1 MVTNIPTPYY
11 IDYIYDRPKGE
22 KNFYYQLVR
31 KADNAILY
39 AHEDLNE
46 VLRHRVKLNIKKE
59 DICIL

>member
-1 MVTNIPTPYY
+1 MARNIPTPYY

-39 AHEDLNE
+39 AHEDLKE
-46 VLRHRVKLNIKKE
+46 VLRRRAELNIKKE
-59 DICIL
+59 NICIL

>member
-46 VLRHRVKLNIKKE
+46 VLRRLAVLNIKKD

>member
-1 MVTNIPTPYY
+1 MATNIPTPYY
-11 IDYIYDRPKGE
+11 IYYIYDRPKGE

-31 KADNAILY
+31 KADKAILY

-46 VLRHRVKLNIKKE
+46 VLRRRAELNIKKK

>member
-1 MVTNIPTPYY
+1 MAINIPTPYY

-31 KADNAILY
+31 KADKAILY
-39 AHEDLNE
+39 AHEELNE
-46 VLRHRVKLNIKKE
+46 VLRRRAVLNIKKE

>member
-1 MVTNIPTPYY
+1 MATNIPTPYY
-11 IDYIYDRPKGE
+11 IDYIYDRLKGE

-31 KADNAILY
+31 KADKAILY

-46 VLRHRVKLNIKKE
+46 VLRRRAELNIKKA